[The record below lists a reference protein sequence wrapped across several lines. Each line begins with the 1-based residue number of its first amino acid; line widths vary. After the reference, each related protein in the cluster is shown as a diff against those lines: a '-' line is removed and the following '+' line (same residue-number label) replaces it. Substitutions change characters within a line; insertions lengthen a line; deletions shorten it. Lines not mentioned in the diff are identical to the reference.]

1 MGRIPYCEK
10 DNVKRG
16 QWTPEEDNKLSSYI
30 AQHGTRNWRLIPKN
44 AGLQRCGKSC
54 RLRWTN
60 YLRPDLKH
68 GQFSD
73 AEEQTI
79 VKLHSVVGNRY
90 TQHNALSQLQE
101 CLIPDKSYY
110 TFLFYSYLGL
120 AINFSKMASHCSWS
134 LIAAQ
139 LPGRTD
145 NDVKNH
151 WNTKLKKK
159 LSGMGIDPV
168 THKPFSHLMAEI
180 ATTLAPPQ
188 VAHLAEAALG
198 CFKDEMLH
206 LLTKK
211 RIDFQLQQ
219 SNAAQGNTTVPYVS
233 SKQDDKNDTDEKIK
247 LNLSRAI
254 QEPNMLPLNKPWESN
269 GATSANFA
277 GAFGVFPAS
286 VTGFQYRT
294 SSFGNEGAGS
304 PWSQSLC
311 TGSTC
316 TAGEQGRSHEKLKDE
331 NGEESEGGKEIKNA
345 SSILNTDC
353 VLWDI
358 PSDDLMNPIYRE
370 AFNNNE
376 KCRQEF
382 LLHGQ

>member
-1 MGRIPYCEK
+1 MGRIPCCEK

-79 VKLHSVVGNRY
+79 VKLHSVVGNR
-90 TQHNALSQLQE
+90 
-101 CLIPDKSYY
+101 
-110 TFLFYSYLGL
+110 
-120 AINFSKMASHCSWS
+120 WS

-219 SNAAQGNTTVPYVS
+219 SHANPTVPYVS
-233 SKQDDKNDTDEKIK
+233 NNKQDDQKDDTVEKIK
-247 LNLSRAI
+247 LNLSRAM
-254 QEPNMLPLNKPWESN
+254 QEADIMLPLNKPWES
-269 GATSANFA
+269 SANFA
-277 GAFGVFPAS
+277 GACGVFPAP
-286 VTGFQYRT
+286 VIGFQCGP
-294 SSFGNEGAGS
+294 SSFGNEGGGS
-304 PWSQSLC
+304 PWSQSMC

-331 NGEESEGGKEIKNA
+331 NGKEFEGGKEIKNA
-345 SSILNTDC
+345 SNNIFTTDC

-358 PSDDLMNPIYRE
+358 PSDDLINPMYRE
-370 AFNNNE
+370 AFNNKE
-376 KCRQEF
+376 
-382 LLHGQ
+382 

>member
-1 MGRIPYCEK
+1 MGRLPCCEK

-68 GQFSD
+68 GQFSVD
-73 AEEQTI
+73 EEHAI
-79 VKLHSVVGNRY
+79 VKLHSVVGNR
-90 TQHNALSQLQE
+90 
-101 CLIPDKSYY
+101 
-110 TFLFYSYLGL
+110 
-120 AINFSKMASHCSWS
+120 WS

-188 VAHLAEAALG
+188 LANLAEAALG

-211 RIDFQLQQ
+211 RIDFQPQHSGGTSSLNDK
-219 SNAAQGNTTVPYVS
+219 SPTAYNS
-233 SKQDDKNDTDEKIK
+233 SKQEVKDDTIDI
-247 LNLSRAI
+247 SRAI
-254 QEPNMLPLNKPWESN
+254 IQEPEMIPSNKPWDST
-269 GATSANFA
+269 GATPASFT
-277 GAFGVFPAS
+277 FPAS
-286 VTGFQYRT
+286 VSGFHYGA
-294 SSFGNEGAGS
+294 SSFGNETNGS
-304 PWSQSLC
+304 PWSQC

-316 TAGEQGRSHEKLKDE
+316 PTGDEQGHMHGKLKHE
-331 NGEESEGGKEIKNA
+331 NGDESEEGKETRDG
-345 SSILNTDC
+345 SSIFNSDC
-353 VLWDI
+353 VLWDL
-358 PSDDLMNPIYRE
+358 PSDDLINPMV
-370 AFNNNE
+370 
-376 KCRQEF
+376 
-382 LLHGQ
+382 

>member
-1 MGRIPYCEK
+1 M
-10 DNVKRG
+10 KRG

-73 AEEQTI
+73 GEEQII
-79 VKLHSVVGNRY
+79 VKLHSVVGNR
-90 TQHNALSQLQE
+90 
-101 CLIPDKSYY
+101 
-110 TFLFYSYLGL
+110 
-120 AINFSKMASHCSWS
+120 WS

-219 SNAAQGNTTVPYVS
+219 SNATPGNTATPHITN
-233 SKQDDKNDTDEKIK
+233 KQEEKDDTIEKIK
-247 LNLSRAI
+247 LNISRAI
-254 QEPNMLPLNKPWESN
+254 QEPAILPSNKIWDSTGP
-269 GATSANFA
+269 TSMNFA
-277 GAFGVFPAS
+277 GSCSVFPAS
-286 VTGFQYRT
+286 VTGFQYGPPA
-294 SSFGNEGAGS
+294 FGNEGAGS
-304 PWSQSLC
+304 PWSQSMC

-316 TAGEQGRSHEKLKDE
+316 TPGEQTGQLQEKLEDE
-331 NGEESEGGKEIKNA
+331 NGHESDGGKEIRNRT
-345 SSILNTDC
+345 SLFNTDC
-353 VLWDI
+353 ILWDI
-358 PSDDLMNPIYRE
+358 PSDDLMNPM
-370 AFNNNE
+370 
-376 KCRQEF
+376 
-382 LLHGQ
+382 L

>member
-1 MGRIPYCEK
+1 MGRIPCCEK
-10 DNVKRG
+10 ESVKRG
-16 QWTPEEDNKLSSYI
+16 QWTPEEDNKLASYI
-30 AQHGTRNWRLIPKN
+30 AQHGTKNWRLIPKN

-68 GQFSD
+68 GEFSE
-73 AEEQTI
+73 AEEQII
-79 VKLHSVVGNRY
+79 VKLHSVVGNR
-90 TQHNALSQLQE
+90 
-101 CLIPDKSYY
+101 
-110 TFLFYSYLGL
+110 
-120 AINFSKMASHCSWS
+120 WS

-211 RIDFQLQQ
+211 RVEFSPPSGSSAQHMVMDPALQNFP
-219 SNAAQGNTTVPYVS
+219 SE
-233 SKQDDKNDTDEKIK
+233 DKDGTIQRIK
-247 LNLSRAI
+247 MGLSRAI
-254 QEPNMLPLNKPWESN
+254 MQEPNNSSDKSWDMMLSSGIADQQMDGFV
-269 GATSANFA
+269 GACGRSYQAVVDEFRYD
-277 GAFGVFPAS
+277 VPS
-286 VTGFQYRT
+286 Y
-294 SSFGNEGAGS
+294 GNEGEGS
-304 PWSQSLC
+304 GWSPSMC
-311 TGSTC
+311 TAGSTC
-316 TAGEQGRSHEKLKDE
+316 NAVPGEQLPRRLHEKGDE
-331 NGEESEGGKEIKNA
+331 HEDEDEGEDDEIANDARKGDGMLFGSE
-345 SSILNTDC
+345 C
-353 VLWDI
+353 MLWDL
-358 PSDDLMNPIYRE
+358 PDDLTRIPIV
-370 AFNNNE
+370 
-376 KCRQEF
+376 
-382 LLHGQ
+382 

>member
-1 MGRIPYCEK
+1 MGRIPCCEK

-79 VKLHSVVGNRY
+79 VKLHSVVGNR
-90 TQHNALSQLQE
+90 
-101 CLIPDKSYY
+101 
-110 TFLFYSYLGL
+110 
-120 AINFSKMASHCSWS
+120 WS

-180 ATTLAPPQ
+180 ATTLAPPN
-188 VAHLAEAALG
+188 VANLAEAALG

-211 RIDFQLQQ
+211 PIDFQFQH
-219 SNAAQGNTTVPYVS
+219 SNTTGNRTATYVN
-233 SKQDDKNDTDEKIK
+233 SKQEERDDTIEKIK
-247 LNLSRAI
+247 IGLSRAM
-254 QEPNMLPLNKPWESN
+254 QEPDMLHSQKSWDPT
-269 GATSANFA
+269 GATSANL
-277 GAFGVFPAS
+277 
-286 VTGFQYRT
+286 T
-294 SSFGNEGAGS
+294 EGGS
-304 PWSQSLC
+304 PWSQSMC
-311 TGSTC
+311 AGSTC
-316 TAGEQGRSHEKLKDE
+316 TGADQQGDLHGKLDEEMGEV
-331 NGEESEGGKEIKNA
+331 SEGAKEMRNGSNIFN
-345 SSILNTDC
+345 SDSIL
-353 VLWDI
+353 WDL
-358 PSDDLMNPIYRE
+358 PSEDLMNPIV
-370 AFNNNE
+370 
-376 KCRQEF
+376 
-382 LLHGQ
+382 

>member
-1 MGRIPYCEK
+1 MGRIPCCEK

-30 AQHGTRNWRLIPKN
+30 SQNGTRNWRLIPKN

-79 VKLHSVVGNRY
+79 VKLHAVVGNR
-90 TQHNALSQLQE
+90 
-101 CLIPDKSYY
+101 
-110 TFLFYSYLGL
+110 
-120 AINFSKMASHCSWS
+120 WS

-211 RIDFQLQQ
+211 RNDFQLQQ
-219 SNAAQGNTTVPYVS
+219 YGAAPVS
-233 SKQDDKNDTDEKIK
+233 PLPTYITKPDEKDDTIEK
-247 LNLSRAI
+247 IRLNLSRAI
-254 QEPNMLPLNKPWESN
+254 LEPDMLSPGKPWDTTGE
-269 GATSANFA
+269 TSVNFA
-277 GAFGVFPAS
+277 GTLS
-286 VTGFQYRT
+286 GFNYGHST
-294 SSFGNEGAGS
+294 LGIDGDGS
-304 PWSQSLC
+304 PW
-311 TGSTC
+311 STC
-316 TAGEQGRSHEKLKDE
+316 TAGDQQGQIHAKLEDE
-331 NGEESEGGKEIKNA
+331 IGEESDGEKETKNGNNIF
-345 SSILNTDC
+345 SSDC
-353 VLWDI
+353 VLWDL
-358 PSDDLMNPIYRE
+358 PSDDLMNPMV
-370 AFNNNE
+370 
-376 KCRQEF
+376 
-382 LLHGQ
+382 

>member
-1 MGRIPYCEK
+1 MGRIPCCEK

-68 GQFSD
+68 GQFSE

-79 VKLHSVVGNRY
+79 VKLHSVVGNR
-90 TQHNALSQLQE
+90 
-101 CLIPDKSYY
+101 
-110 TFLFYSYLGL
+110 
-120 AINFSKMASHCSWS
+120 WS

-151 WNTKLKKK
+151 WNTKLKKR

-219 SNAAQGNTTVPYVS
+219 SNAAPGNNTVPYVT
-233 SKQDDKNDTDEKIK
+233 SKQEEKDDAVETIK
-247 LNLSRAI
+247 LNLSRAM
-254 QEPNMLPLNKPWESN
+254 QEPDMLPLNKPWESS

-277 GAFGVFPAS
+277 GACSVFPVS
-286 VTGFQYRT
+286 VTGFQYGPP
-294 SSFGNEGAGS
+294 SFGNEGGGS
-304 PWSQSLC
+304 PWSQSMC

-331 NGEESEGGKEIKNA
+331 NGDESEGGKEIKNA
-345 SSILNTDC
+345 SSIFNTDC

-358 PSDDLMNPIYRE
+358 PSDDLINPIYRE
-370 AFNNNE
+370 AFNNKE
-376 KCRQEF
+376 
-382 LLHGQ
+382 